1 MRGSCHPERGDAL
14 HVASGREV
22 AQPAEAP
29 LEAEDAGWTR
39 PGRLLTRSIRDWPEQ
54 RLGTIGG
61 RPKPMTFGAACRN
74 GHKVYPSSLGQPSSM
89 FANQPSAVCPPSF
102 GDYEN
107 ECLCDQACSSTLRAE
122 LSHGMPSRF
131 AGEQRNQV
139 RSLCAGSSAVVH
151 GVERCLFQTV
161 RTGFAGRE
169 DPIGYLGPGDM
180 VSDRDAPL
188 VKCASG
194 PCDDAPL
201 LAEDPMG
208 QSPHAALRGASPLG
222 G

>member
-1 MRGSCHPERGDAL
+1 MVIRYTRVPSANLRACSRTSQAL
-14 HVASGREV
+14 SARRASGT
-22 AQPAEAP
+22 
-29 LEAEDAGWTR
+29 TR
-39 PGRLLTRSIRDWPEQ
+39 TS
-54 RLGTIGG
+54 
-61 RPKPMTFGAACRN
+61 AC
-74 GHKVYPSSLGQPSSM
+74 G
-89 FANQPSAVCPPSF
+89 
-102 GDYEN
+102 
-107 ECLCDQACSSTLRAE
+107 DQACSSTLRAE